1 MLTFYDGFFLN
12 LCVLIASLFVYEE
25 LVKKNSFEIQT
36 ISITIING
44 LLGGLLAAILMRF
57 NIETSANAI
66 IDLRIIPFMLVI
78 LYGNWLSTSITGGL
92 IIFIRFMMGIN
103 IYSAI
108 NIIFILASWMIFCY
122 CFKKI
127 KSRWISIVVMLT
139 LSNTVYTVLNAILSA
154 GKGVNISLIATYWI
168 SCILGGLIAVYIM
181 DYLNETKIVF
191 KRNSKYAFTD
201 PLTGLNNV
209 RSFDLAFNKAK
220 SKLEKSNESI
230 SIIVMLTLSNTVYT
244 VLNAILSAG
253 KGLNIFLIA
262 TYWISCILGGLTAV
276 YIMDYLNETKIV
288 FKRNSKYAFTD
299 PLTGLNNVRSFDL
312 AFNKAKRKLEK
323 SNESISIM
331 ILDID
336 HFKQVNDTYGHL
348 EGDLVLKKVAAILKM
363 SQDPEDIISRNGGEE
378 FSVLLNNCS
387 HIEAYEKADALRKI
401 MENSFFIIK
410 NGTITIHVTI
420 SIGITTYKDKT
431 IEIDQ
436 LYDHADQALYVAKK
450 SGRNKVCS
458 YSPGIDLVPT

>member
-108 NIIFILASWMIFCY
+108 NIIFILASWIIFCY

-127 KSRWISIVVMLT
+127 KNRWISIVVMLT

-181 DYLNETKIVF
+181 DYLNETKLVF

-220 SKLEKSNESI
+220 SKLEKSNES
-230 SIIVMLTLSNTVYT
+230 M
-244 VLNAILSAG
+244 
-253 KGLNIFLIA
+253 
-262 TYWISCILGGLTAV
+262 
-276 YIMDYLNETKIV
+276 
-288 FKRNSKYAFTD
+288 
-299 PLTGLNNVRSFDL
+299 
-312 AFNKAKRKLEK
+312 
-323 SNESISIM
+323 SIM

-420 SIGITTYKDKT
+420 SIGITTYKDTT

-458 YSPGIDLVPT
+458 YSQVIDLVPT